1 MAMGILGNF
10 ERMME
15 RRVTALWAS
24 LARSERER
32 EPVEV
37 MVILRRECDVNA
49 MILGL
54 GRTLVPNAFT
64 IELPEER
71 YRQLDVHAAQL
82 GRRLSVTVRKHAA
95 EQCYSF
101 AGPVTVSF
109 RTAPESDVT
118 RYRIRSRVVPAPRR
132 ER

>member
-15 RRVTALWAS
+15 RRATALWAS
-24 LARSERER
+24 LARSER

-49 MILGL
+49 MIMGL

-64 IELPEER
+64 IELPEDS

-82 GRRLSVTVRKHAA
+82 GRKLSVTVRRHAA

-109 RTAPESDVT
+109 RTAPASEVT

>member
-1 MAMGILGNF
+1 MAMGILGNV

-15 RRVTALWAS
+15 RRATALWAS
-24 LARSERER
+24 VARSERD
-32 EPVEV
+32 PVEV

-49 MILGL
+49 MIMGL

-64 IELPEER
+64 IELPADS
-71 YRQLDVHAAQL
+71 YRQLDLHAALL
-82 GRRLSVTVRKHAA
+82 GRRLSVTVRRHAA

-101 AGPVTVSF
+101 AGPVTVDF
-109 RTAPESDVT
+109 RTASVPDAA
-118 RYRIRSRVVPAPRR
+118 RYRIRSRIVPAPRR